1 MTMSL
6 KQFDLYRFE
15 RLMSKLMR
23 SSAVA
28 PMVHFIPNGGSIK
41 LLASTDNAML
51 TMHAPRDG
59 FLDPFSMQW
68 SDFKTIA
75 VKKNNDVDFDLEK
88 NAIVVCCEGISQR
101 FLTGKNENKTSLGQ
115 PAQTSTFPKDR
126 LLDALTNAGRCVDKD
141 SIKNAITGICL
152 RGSTSQII
160 STTGCQLLVQDG
172 YDFCESNDMVI
183 PVSKIFTSK
192 ELKAIDDDEVS
203 VGLTNGY
210 VYFGIGSAEI
220 YLKALDG
227 VYPKVSQLLEP
238 ADGTTY
244 LNLHPTDVQFILD
257 RIEKLPGAKDSESP
271 LYFHI
276 NKTIQ
281 ARAYDVAHKTGIAL
295 ELSHS
300 RFTGEP
306 VDVAVNRH
314 FLKNALQFGCWNM
327 GIDPTGNKALIFKGD
342 DKTFVCMPLT
352 GTEPEAEKMDVI
364 TTSAQSVASAVP
376 KTTATTPVPAPVKRR
391 RRTVKRDAARNTS
404 AQPTGKMALLVTA
417 EQIRCD
423 LRNSLIQVN
432 SLIREV
438 KSQKQKDK
446 LLHSTMESLRKL
458 SLA

>member
-1 MTMSL
+1 MTMTI
-6 KQFDLYRFE
+6 KQSDLYRFE

-23 SSAVA
+23 SPAVA

-41 LLASTDNAML
+41 LLASTDSAML

-75 VKKNNDVDFDLEK
+75 VKKNNDVEFDLEK
-88 NAIVVCCEGISQR
+88 NAVVIRCEGISQR
-101 FLTGKNENKTSLGQ
+101 FLTGKNVKDLPYQ
-115 PAQTSTFPKDR
+115 PSQTSTFPKER
-126 LLDALTNAGRCVDKD
+126 LLDALTNAGRCVNKD
-141 SIKNAITGICL
+141 SIKSAHSGICL
-152 RGSTSQII
+152 RGSTSQIV

-172 YDFCESNDMVI
+172 YDFDAWGKSDVVC
-183 PVSKIFTSK
+183 PTSKIFSSK

-210 VYFGIGSAEI
+210 VYFGIGTAEI
-220 YLKALDG
+220 YLKTLDG
-227 VYPKVSQLLEP
+227 VFPKVSQLLEP

-257 RIEKLPGAKDSESP
+257 RIEKLPGVKDSESP

-276 NKTIQ
+276 NKAIRV
-281 ARAYDVAHKTGIAL
+281 RAHDIAHKTGIAL

-314 FLKNALQFGCWNM
+314 FLKNALQFGCWSM
-327 GIDPTGNKALIFKGD
+327 GIDPTGNKAIIFKGD

-352 GTEPEAEKMDVI
+352 GTEPEAEHIDVV
-364 TTSAQSVASAVP
+364 TVPAQAVASTVP
-376 KTTATTPVPAPVKRR
+376 KTTAVTPAPVHTPVKRR
-391 RRTVKRDAARNTS
+391 RRTIKRDVS
-404 AQPTGKMALLVTA
+404 VKPTGKMALLVTA
-417 EQIRCD
+417 EQIRND

-458 SLA
+458 SL

>member
-1 MTMSL
+1 MSL
-6 KQFDLYRFE
+6 KQSDLYRFE

-23 SSAVA
+23 SSAIA

-75 VKKNNDVDFDLEK
+75 VKKNNDVEFDLEK
-88 NAIVVCCEGISQR
+88 NAVVVRCEGISQR
-101 FLTGKNENKTSLGQ
+101 FLTGKNVKDLPYQ
-115 PAQTSTFPKDR
+115 PSQTSTFPKDR
-126 LLDALTNAGRCVDKD
+126 LLNALTNASRCVDKD

-152 RGSTSQII
+152 RGSPSQIV

-172 YDFCESNDMVI
+172 YDFCETGDMVI
-183 PVSKIFTSK
+183 PVCKIFGSK
-192 ELKAIDDDEVS
+192 ELKGIDDDEVS
-203 VGLTNGY
+203 VGLINGY
-210 VYFGIGSAEI
+210 VYFGIGAAEI
-220 YLKALDG
+220 YLKTLDG
-227 VYPKVSQLLEP
+227 VFPKVSQLLEP

-257 RIEKLPGAKDSESP
+257 RIEKLPGVKDNESP

-276 NKTIQ
+276 NKAIRVQ
-281 ARAYDVAHKTGIAL
+281 SHDIAHKTGIAL

-314 FLKNALQFGCWNM
+314 FLKNALQFGCWSM
-327 GIDPTGNKALIFKGD
+327 GIDPTGNKAIIFKGD

-352 GTEPEAEKMDVI
+352 GTEPEAEHIDVV
-364 TTSAQSVASAVP
+364 TVPTHAVASAVP
-376 KTTATTPVPAPVKRR
+376 KTTATTPAPVKRR
-391 RRTVKRDAARNTS
+391 RRTVKRDASVKRDAV
-404 AQPTGKMALLVTA
+404 QPTGKMALLVTA
-417 EQIRCD
+417 EQIRND

-438 KSQKQKDK
+438 KAQRQKDR
-446 LLHSTMESLRKL
+446 LLQNTMDNLRKL
-458 SLA
+458 SL